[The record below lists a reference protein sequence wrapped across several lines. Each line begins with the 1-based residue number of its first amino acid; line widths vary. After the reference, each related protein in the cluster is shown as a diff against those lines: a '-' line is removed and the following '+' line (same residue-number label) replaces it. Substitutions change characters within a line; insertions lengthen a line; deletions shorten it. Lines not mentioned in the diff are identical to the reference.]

1 VFIQSLK
8 RSAFEAYYIIKM
20 LLGVVHFLGPNTPP
34 DCTSLHHCVSSSH
47 TQHAW
52 NKNMMLLDIAH

>member
-8 RSAFEAYYIIKM
+8 RSAFEAYIIIIKM

-52 NKNMMLLDIAH
+52 NKNM